1 MATLPENVNFG
12 TQLEYVSQSSQTWL
26 INRETMRVQCDINGL
41 EAVKQAVDIMLSTDR
56 FKWQIYTSNIGS
68 ELETLIGEETSYVVS
83 EFPRM
88 VEDAL
93 SVDSRIIEV
102 SDFNYT
108 VNGDSMLWT
117 FTVRTVYGDFGE
129 EVMI

>member
-12 TQLEYVSQSSQTWL
+12 TQLEYVSQPSQTWL

-83 EFPRM
+83 EFPLM

-108 VNGDSMLWT
+108 VNGDTMLWT

-129 EVMI
+129 EVTI

>member
-12 TQLEYVSQSSQTWL
+12 TQLEYVSQPSQTWL

-68 ELETLIGEETSYVVS
+68 ELETLIGEETSYIVS

-88 VEDAL
+88 IEDAL
-93 SVDSRIIEV
+93 LVDSRIIEV

>member
-1 MATLPENVNFG
+1 MTSRSLRLRHGHIFSWFNSYPAF
-12 TQLEYVSQSSQTWL
+12 
-26 INRETMRVQCDINGL
+26 C
-41 EAVKQAVDIMLSTDR
+41 
-56 FKWQIYTSNIGS
+56 SNIGS
-68 ELETLIGEETSYVVS
+68 ELETLIGEETSYIVS

-88 VEDAL
+88 IEDAL

>member
-12 TQLEYVSQSSQTWL
+12 TQLEYVSQPSQTWL
-26 INRETMRVQCDINGL
+26 INRETMRVQSDINGL
-41 EAVKQAVDIMLSTDR
+41 EAVKQAVDIILSTDR
-56 FKWQIYTSNIGS
+56 FEWQIYTSNMGS
-68 ELETLIGEETSYVVS
+68 ELKTLIGEETSYIVS

-88 VEDAL
+88 IEDAL

>member
-1 MATLPENVNFG
+1 MATLPENVNYG
-12 TQLEYVSQSSQTWL
+12 TQLEYVSQPSQTWL

-41 EAVKQAVDIMLSTDR
+41 EAVKQAADIMLSTDR

-68 ELETLIGEETSYVVS
+68 ELETLIGEETSYIVS

-88 VEDAL
+88 IEDAL

>member
-12 TQLEYVSQSSQTWL
+12 TQLEYVSQPSQTWL

-68 ELETLIGEETSYVVS
+68 ELETLIGEETSYIVS

-88 VEDAL
+88 IEDAL
-93 SVDSRIIEV
+93 SVDSRIIEA

-129 EVMI
+129 EVII

>member
-1 MATLPENVNFG
+1 MATLPENVNYG
-12 TQLEYVSQSSQTWL
+12 TQLEYVSQPSQTWL

-68 ELETLIGEETSYVVS
+68 ELETLIGEETSYIVS
-83 EFPRM
+83 EFSRM
-88 VEDAL
+88 IEDAL